1 MLISRIETFIRK
13 KLRRAVHDKRAKR
26 TGDPSSIIIQKYHF
40 FQEVLSCNNDILKL
54 IGGLEDS
61 LAGNNVFGFSDIQDS
76 VDRICLK
83 TLHLMKALNH
93 LSDEKYTAL
102 YAQLERITAALRH
115 AATVM
120 PVTVM
125 HELVIP
131 YRSITKNMVDA
142 VGGKNAALG
151 DMKNSLGI
159 AIPDGFAITTYAY
172 DMMLHENKL
181 QDRIRRALTMLDLND
196 QKSRDAASREIRDMI
211 LNSELPAPL
220 LQAIDQA
227 FDSLGKTS
235 LRPVRIAVR
244 SSAILEDSLLS
255 FAGQY
260 ESVLNVSRENIPTAY
275 RQVLASLYHPSAI
288 VYRAHKGLAGYE
300 QKMAVG
306 CMVMINAR
314 AAGVVYTRDPNN
326 PDSDT
331 VLISAVVGLGKSAVD
346 GTATP
351 DIYSVDRSSGK
362 TVNAR
367 IAPKHSMLVPDP
379 DGGIR
384 KVVTGQSV
392 DEPCLDEQQ
401 LRRIA
406 DTAVKIE
413 RAYTMP
419 QDIEFCIDGQGALFI
434 LQARPLRFSSRSIRQ
449 RKKYDG
455 YEVITGDGS
464 TVCPGI
470 GIGTAFIVQQE
481 HSIKSIPAGS
491 VLVARHS
498 SPELV
503 RFMDKV
509 SAIVTET
516 GGIAGHMA
524 TIAREFNIPTIT
536 DASHATSMI
545 RQGDTITVD
554 ADSAY
559 VYRGAVRELSMVEK
573 EKPSIMKYT
582 PVYDVLRKISD
593 SIIPLNLTDP
603 RSAVFRPDHC
613 TTIHDITRYCHET
626 AISVMFSTSEAV
638 TSMAPVVKAGIRLP
652 IDLHVLDIG
661 NGIQG
666 ELRHGMLSLENI
678 ASIPFAAFMKGL
690 TNPGIHW
697 WEPRRINLQGF
708 FSVVTSSATRVLD
721 HEKPLGNRS
730 YAVIAKEYMNF
741 NSRVGYHFST
751 IDAYCDEVKDN
762 NYITFYFQGGASED
776 IRRLRRVRFL
786 SGVLRALGFVPETKG
801 DHVMA
806 YLRKENKAGIE
817 KSLDLLGRLT
827 LCSLHLDMLMTA
839 DASVDWFVDAFLK
852 GNYNFEL

>member
-1 MLISRIETFIRK
+1 MFIRK
-13 KLRRAVHDKRAKR
+13 MLQRAVHDKGAKR
-26 TGDPSSIIIQKYHF
+26 TGDPSSIIIQKFRF

-61 LAGNNVFGFSDIQDS
+61 LAGIKVFGFTDIQES
-76 VDRICLK
+76 VDQICLK
-83 TLHLMKALNH
+83 TLHLIKALNH

-102 YAQLERITAALRH
+102 YTQLERITAALRH
-115 AATVM
+115 AAAVA
-120 PVTVM
+120 PVTVVQA
-125 HELVIP
+125 LVIP

-142 VGGKNAALG
+142 VGGKNAVLG
-151 DMKNSLGI
+151 EMKNSLGI

-172 DMMLHENKL
+172 DLMLRENKL
-181 QDRIRRALTMLDLND
+181 EDKIRKALTILDLND
-196 QKSRDAASREIRDMI
+196 QQSIDAASREIRNMI
-211 LNSELPAPL
+211 LSSILPQPL
-220 LQAIDQA
+220 LQAIDEA
-227 FDSLGKTS
+227 FDTLGRTS
-235 LRPVRIAVR
+235 QLLPRVAVR
-244 SSAILEDSLLS
+244 SSAIHEDSLLS

-260 ESVLNVSRENIPTAY
+260 ESVLNVSKENIHTAY
-275 RQVLASLYHPSAI
+275 RRVLASMYHPSAI
-288 VYRAHKGLAGYE
+288 VYRAHKGLAGFE

-306 CMVMINAR
+306 CMLMINAR

-331 VLISAVVGLGKSAVD
+331 VFISAVVGLGKSAVD

-351 DIYSVDRSSGK
+351 DIYSIDRSSGK

-367 IAPKHSMLVPDP
+367 IAAKHSMLVPDP
-379 DGGIR
+379 NGGIR
-384 KVVTGQSV
+384 KVVTVHSV
-392 DEPCLDEQQ
+392 GEACLDAQQ
-401 LRRIA
+401 LRHIT
-406 DTAVKIE
+406 DTAIAIE
-413 RAYTMP
+413 RASTLP
-419 QDIEFCIDGQGALFI
+419 QDIEFCIDEQGTLFI
-434 LQARPLRFSSRSIRQ
+434 LQSRPLRFSSHSIRQ
-449 RKKYDG
+449 RKRYDG
-455 YEVITGDGS
+455 YEVITGKGS
-464 TVCPGI
+464 TVCSGVGI
-470 GIGTAFIVQQE
+470 GAAFIVPQE
-481 HSIKSIPAGS
+481 RSIENVPTGS
-491 VLVARHS
+491 VLVARHA
-498 SPELV
+498 SPDLA
-503 RFMDKV
+503 RFMDRV

-536 DASHATSMI
+536 DVSHATSMI
-545 RQGDTITVD
+545 RQGETITVD

-559 VYRGAVRELSMVEK
+559 VYRGAVRELSTGKK
-573 EKPSIMKYT
+573 EKTPIMKYT
-582 PVYDVLRKISD
+582 PLHDVLRKIGD

-603 RSAVFRPDHC
+603 RCAGFSPDHC

-626 AISVMFSTSEAV
+626 AISIMFSTSEAV
-638 TSMAPVVKAGIRLP
+638 TSMVPVVKAAMRLP

-678 ASIPFAAFMKGL
+678 ASVPFAAFMKGL
-690 TNPGIHW
+690 TNPNIRW

-708 FSVVTSSATRVLD
+708 FSVVTSSATRIRD
-721 HEKPLGNRS
+721 DEKPLGNRS
-730 YAVIAKEYMNF
+730 YAVIAQEYMNF

-786 SGVLRALGFVPETKG
+786 SGVLCALGFIPETKG
-801 DHVMA
+801 DQVMA

-817 KSLDLLGRLT
+817 KSLDMLGRLT

-839 DASVDWFVDAFLK
+839 DASVDWFVEAFLK